1 MKPIIRVENLGKQYV
16 IGSRQGYETV
26 RDAITQAL
34 RRPFQKVRSPKRESI
49 WALRDVSFDA
59 APGDLI
65 GIIGRNGAGKSTLL
79 KILSRITEP
88 TMGRVEL
95 RGRVGSLLEVGTGFH
110 PELTGRENVYLNGA
124 VLGMKRSEVKQKFD
138 EIVSFAEVE
147 RFIDTPIKRYSSGM
161 YLRLAFAVAA
171 HFESEILIVDE
182 VLAVGDVAFQKKCL
196 GRMSKVSKDGRTV
209 LFVSHNM
216 AAVQQLTTKA
226 VVLHQGAVQFVGD
239 TQSAI
244 DNYTSMA
251 ALVGT
256 GVYEVGRDGRKLP
269 GLSNAVEFL
278 RLELGDKSSAILA
291 SDQDLTILATLK
303 GNETVH
309 NFRLSITIFAADGTP
324 VGSAFGQ
331 ENLSIQQ
338 GHRSV
343 CQLRLEGL
351 RLAPGSYYCGLSV
364 GTGDPSRGHKDFD
377 VILDVLYFEVLAPE
391 GIAGTRS
398 HWTPSWGAIRFPE
411 PATGELHAALN

>member
-1 MKPIIRVENLGKQYV
+1 MRPIIRVENLGKQYV
-16 IGSRQGYETV
+16 IGSRQGYETA

-34 RRPFQKVRSPKRESI
+34 RRPFQKGSSPKRETI

-88 TMGRVEL
+88 TVGRVEL

-124 VLGMKRSEVKQKFD
+124 VLGMKRSEVKRKFD

-196 GRMSKVSKDGRTV
+196 GRMSEVSKDGRTV

-226 VVLHQGAVQFVGD
+226 VVLHQGTVQFVGD

-244 DNYTSMA
+244 DNYTSTA
-251 ALVGT
+251 AQVGT
-256 GVYEVGRDGRKLP
+256 GVYEVGRDGRRLP

-278 RLELGDKSSAILA
+278 RLELGETSSAILA

-309 NFRLSITIFAADGTP
+309 KFRLSITIFAADGTP
-324 VGSAFGQ
+324 VGSAFGP

-338 GHRSV
+338 GRRSV

-351 RLAPGSYYCGLSV
+351 RLAPGSYYCGLSI

-411 PATGELHAALN
+411 PVTGELHAALN